1 MSPIVSAIAF
11 LKAKIFYFKATRTKR
26 GNNNERKT
34 WTIPRKFLRFTI
46 TITNDYP
53 TCTIKLSIA
62 AARCFIY
69 SEK

>member
-34 WTIPRKFLRFTI
+34 
-46 TITNDYP
+46 
-53 TCTIKLSIA
+53 
-62 AARCFIY
+62 
-69 SEK
+69 